1 MMQQQGKTVLVTG
14 ASSGIG
20 RAVSTLLLEQGYR
33 VTGLAR
39 DFSKFPCHD
48 RHFSAIPMDL
58 SDLDNLPAQLDR
70 IIGKE
75 PVIDGVVCCAGSGR
89 FGSLEE
95 FSCTQIRN
103 LLDLNLTSQI
113 CLVRTLL
120 PGMKQRGSGNI
131 IFMGSEAALSGGKRG
146 AIYSAA
152 KFGLRGLAQALRQEC
167 AASGLRISIVNPGMV
182 NTGFFDEL
190 DFQARRGC
198 RQLHP
203 AGRCCQGSTAH
214 TGSQGRNRVRRNQPV
229 STEKSHPFPETGR
242 ERLTV
247 RRRAITG

>member
-1 MMQQQGKTVLVTG
+1 MLQPSGKTILVTG

-20 RAVSTLLLEQGYR
+20 RAITTLLLDQGYR

-48 RHFSAIPMDL
+48 KHFTAVTMDL
-58 SDLDNLPAQLDR
+58 SDLDSLPARLHE
-70 IIGKE
+70 IIRKQ
-75 PVIDGVVCCAGSGR
+75 PAIDGVVCCAGSGR

-95 FSCTQIRN
+95 FSCAQIRS

-131 IFMGSEAALSGGKRG
+131 IFMGSEAALAGGKRG

-167 AASGLRISIVNPGMV
+167 AASGLRISIINPGMV
-182 NTGFFDEL
+182 KTGFFDEL
-190 DFQARRGC
+190 DFRPGETSDNYILPEDVARAVLLILEAREGTVVDEINLSPQKKVI
-198 RQLHP
+198 R
-203 AGRCCQGSTAH
+203 
-214 TGSQGRNRVRRNQPV
+214 
-229 STEKSHPFPETGR
+229 FPKADGD
-242 ERLTV
+242 
-247 RRRAITG
+247 

>member
-1 MMQQQGKTVLVTG
+1 MMQQTGKTILVTG

-20 RAVSTLLLEQGYR
+20 RAITTLLLSQGYR

-39 DFSKFPCHD
+39 DFSKFPCKD
-48 RHFSAIPMDL
+48 KHFKAASLDL
-58 SDLDNLPAQLDR
+58 SDLDSLPARLDG
-70 IIGKE
+70 IIREE

-95 FSCTQIRN
+95 FSCAQIRS

-120 PGMKQRGSGNI
+120 PGMKQHGCGNI
-131 IFMGSEAALSGGKRG
+131 IFMGSEAALAGGKRG

-167 AASGLRISIVNPGMV
+167 AASGLRISIINPGMV
-182 NTGFFDEL
+182 KTEFFNGLDFKPGEAADNYILPEDVARAVLLVLEAREGTVFDEINL
-190 DFQARRGC
+190 SPQKKVIR
-198 RQLHP
+198 
-203 AGRCCQGSTAH
+203 
-214 TGSQGRNRVRRNQPV
+214 
-229 STEKSHPFPETGR
+229 FPKPDN
-242 ERLTV
+242 
-247 RRRAITG
+247 

>member
-1 MMQQQGKTVLVTG
+1 MLQPSGKTILVTG

-20 RAVSTLLLEQGYR
+20 RAITTLLLDQGYR

-48 RHFSAIPMDL
+48 QHFTAVAMDL
-58 SDLDNLPAQLDR
+58 SDLDSLPARLDE
-70 IIGKE
+70 IIREE
-75 PVIDGVVCCAGSGR
+75 PAIDGVVCCAGSGR

-95 FSCTQIRN
+95 FSCAQIRS

-120 PGMKQRGSGNI
+120 PGMKQRGAGNI
-131 IFMGSEAALSGGKRG
+131 IFMGSEAALAGGKRG

-167 AASGLRISIVNPGMV
+167 AASGLRISIINPGMV
-182 NTGFFDEL
+182 KTGFFDEL
-190 DFQARRGC
+190 DFRPGETSDNYILPEDVARAVLLILEAREGTVVDEINLSPQKKVI
-198 RQLHP
+198 R
-203 AGRCCQGSTAH
+203 
-214 TGSQGRNRVRRNQPV
+214 
-229 STEKSHPFPETGR
+229 FPKADGD
-242 ERLTV
+242 
-247 RRRAITG
+247 